1 MIMQDHGTPTPL
13 NRPFFTPG
21 VLVLCLLALNG
32 LVFLAGR
39 FIFGF
44 ASVTNLNDLYPW
56 GLWIAVDVAAGVA
69 LAAGGFTTAALG
81 HVMHREEF
89 HVVIRPALLTA
100 MLGYTFVAIGVFSDI
115 GRWYFIWHPLIM
127 WNGSSALFEVGMCV
141 MIYMTV
147 LYVEFL
153 PIICERFIGRV
164 SLPGPLR
171 MLNRAVDATLR
182 TLDRTLERT
191 MFIFIIAGVV
201 LSTLHQSSLGT
212 LMVIAGSKMHPLWYS
227 PIAPLLFLLSAISVG
242 FPMVIVESMIA
253 SRSFK
258 MPPEMDV
265 LSQLARLMTPL
276 LGIYLAFKIGD
287 LVIREAFVYLT
298 TWTTA
303 SILYTVEVVGGV
315 IIPLRML
322 LSPSVRKSPPL
333 LFTAALL
340 VVLGVLLSRINTF
353 ITAYTPP
360 YATGS
365 YFPSVGEISVT
376 VGFVALLMLAY
387 RFVVLNFPV
396 ISHPAAGQPP
406 RTKYSLRRT
415 EP

>member
-1 MIMQDHGTPTPL
+1 MTTDDHGSPAPL
-13 NRPFFTPG
+13 PRTFFTPG
-21 VLVLCLLALNG
+21 VFILCLIALNG

-39 FIFGF
+39 FLFGF
-44 ASVTNLNDLYPW
+44 AAVTNLNDQYPW

-89 HVVIRPALLTA
+89 HVIIRPALLTA

-141 MIYMTV
+141 MIYMSV
-147 LYVEFL
+147 LYIEFL
-153 PIICERFIGRV
+153 PIVCERFIGRV
-164 SLPGPLR
+164 NLPGFLGAFNRPVDRLLR
-171 MLNRAVDATLR
+171 I
-182 TLDRTLERT
+182 LDRTLERT

-212 LMVIAGSKMHPLWYS
+212 LMVLAGSKIHPLWS
-227 PIAPLLFLLSAISVG
+227 TPVAPLLFLLSAISVG
-242 FPMVIVESMIA
+242 FPMVIVESMAA
-253 SRSFK
+253 SRSFRL
-258 MPPEMDV
+258 PTEMGV
-265 LSQLARLMTPL
+265 LSKLGRLTAPL
-276 LGIYLAFKIGD
+276 LGIYLAFRIGD
-287 LVIREAFVYLT
+287 LVIREAFVHLT
-298 TWTTA
+298 TFTTA
-303 SILYTVEVVGGV
+303 SVLFTVEVVGGV

-322 LSPSVRKSPPL
+322 LSPEVRKSPPL

-360 YATGS
+360 YAS
-365 YFPSVGEISVT
+365 HPYFPSFGEISVT
-376 VGFVALLMLAY
+376 VGFAALLILAY
-387 RFVVLNFPV
+387 RFLVINLPVV
-396 ISHPAAGQPP
+396 SQPDVERAS
-406 RTKYSLRRT
+406 RTKYSLRRA